1 MTILYDVVSLLRVFP
16 SIGANLEPY
25 SKKENGE
32 KAITSAPNRVL
43 RTGRRIKSVLKHV
56 FRTFARKG
64 NVATLLIH
72 HQRAR
77 LPHFNEA
84 TCGFLVPRPEG
95 GGSTLRVELR
105 GKTQRRAVLKRRKSF
120 LNFIV
125 IIIIWIEWIK
135 IPSDKYSPYQT
146 NYANGFNLQK
156 PRTELVSTFYL
167 GLTSR
172 SFALETA
179 KAVPPRQGGK
189 RIADRFASFLG
200 AFEKS
205 EARDRDRR
213 LSRERRAL
221 LSLTS
226 A

>member
-56 FRTFARKG
+56 FRTFARKE
-64 NVATLLIH
+64 TSLRSSSTTK
-72 HQRAR
+72 RAR

-84 TCGFLVPRPEG
+84 TCGFGSPPWW

-135 IPSDKYSPYQT
+135 IPSDKYSPI
-146 NYANGFNLQK
+146 
-156 PRTELVSTFYL
+156 S
-167 GLTSR
+167 
-172 SFALETA
+172 
-179 KAVPPRQGGK
+179 
-189 RIADRFASFLG
+189 D
-200 AFEKS
+200 
-205 EARDRDRR
+205 
-213 LSRERRAL
+213 
-221 LSLTS
+221 
-226 A
+226 

>member
-25 SKKENGE
+25 LKKENGE

-56 FRTFARKG
+56 FRTFAPLQKRPSKPGRICLAFARKE
-64 NVATLLIH
+64 TSLRSSSTTK
-72 HQRAR
+72 RAR

-84 TCGFLVPRPEG
+84 TCGFRSP
-95 GGSTLRVELR
+95 GSTLRVELR

-135 IPSDKYSPYQT
+135 IPSDKYSPI
-146 NYANGFNLQK
+146 
-156 PRTELVSTFYL
+156 S
-167 GLTSR
+167 
-172 SFALETA
+172 
-179 KAVPPRQGGK
+179 
-189 RIADRFASFLG
+189 D
-200 AFEKS
+200 
-205 EARDRDRR
+205 
-213 LSRERRAL
+213 
-221 LSLTS
+221 
-226 A
+226 

>member
-56 FRTFARKG
+56 FRTFAPLQKRPSKPGGYASLSLVRKRRY
-64 NVATLLIH
+64 A
-72 HQRAR
+72 
-77 LPHFNEA
+77 PHPPPKGHACFILMRQHA
-84 TCGFLVPRPEG
+84 AFGPPPWW

-135 IPSDKYSPYQT
+135 IPSDKYSPI
-146 NYANGFNLQK
+146 
-156 PRTELVSTFYL
+156 S
-167 GLTSR
+167 
-172 SFALETA
+172 
-179 KAVPPRQGGK
+179 
-189 RIADRFASFLG
+189 D
-200 AFEKS
+200 
-205 EARDRDRR
+205 
-213 LSRERRAL
+213 
-221 LSLTS
+221 
-226 A
+226 